1 MGRKSAE
8 KPLLLAGK
16 LKKAR
21 LLLRFT
27 QEQMHQSIKEAGA
40 DIHLGYVSL
49 FETGQRVP
57 SLLTLLAYSRVSGIA
72 MEVFVDDGLEMTE
85 NLLK

>member
-1 MGRKSAE
+1 MGRKVAE

-21 LLLRFT
+21 LLLECT
-27 QEQMHQSIKEAGA
+27 QEQMYVSVKKAGA
-40 DIHLGYVSL
+40 DIHLGYISL

-57 SLLTLLAYSRVSGIA
+57 SLLTLLAYSRVSGVA
-72 MEVFVDDGLEMTE
+72 MEAFVDDSLELPE
-85 NLLK
+85 NPSR